1 MTETET
7 TNPMFEKQ
15 AELDAQ
21 IDGLYKVIKGRV
33 DWKNPIPVCLELAQ
47 ELENMTQIK
56 GSQRLELLQKTLK
69 FALTDSELEEEQK
82 KDALAFIEN
91 VLPIAMSAV
100 ILASKSPIVAHIQ
113 SACCPC
119 FGSSLK
125 K

>member
-1 MTETET
+1 MTET

-21 IDGLYKVIKGRV
+21 IDGLYKVVKGRI

-47 ELENMTQIK
+47 ELENMTQLK
-56 GSQRLELLQKTLK
+56 GGQRLELLQKTLK
-69 FALTDSELEEEQK
+69 FALTDSDCTLDEEEK
-82 KDALAFIEN
+82 KIALAFIESA
-91 VLPIAMSAV
+91 LPVVMSAV
-100 ILASKSPIVAHIQ
+100 IMASKSPIVAHVQ
-113 SACCPC
+113 STCCPC

>member
-1 MTETET
+1 MTET

-69 FALTDSELEEEQK
+69 FALTDSELSDEEK

-100 ILASKSPIVAHIQ
+100 ILASKSPIVAQVQ

-119 FGSSLK
+119 FGTSLK

>member
-1 MTETET
+1 MTET

-69 FALTDSELEEEQK
+69 FALTDSELSDEEK
-82 KDALAFIEN
+82 KDALAFIDN

-100 ILASKSPIVAHIQ
+100 ILASKSPIVAQVQ